1 VNQGAA
7 LIVKVCGVTTPA
19 DADGCVALGVDWL
32 GLNFV
37 RSSPRRIDVAMARTI
52 ADAVYGRALLVGV
65 VADRARAD
73 LLELVREAR
82 LDALQLH
89 GDEAPDVVRQL
100 VPYAYKA
107 LRVGGP
113 EDLARANDYEGLILV
128 DAKVTGALGGTGR
141 TVDFALAAELSRARP
156 ILLAGGL
163 TPANVAEAALAVR
176 PWGVDVASGVER
188 SPGVKDLAAVKAF
201 VENARRA
208 GA

>member
-1 VNQGAA
+1 

-19 DADGCVALGVDWL
+19 DADGCVVRGVDWL

-37 RSSPRRIDVAMARTI
+37 PSSPRCIDIATARAI
-52 ADAVYGRALLVGV
+52 ADAVLGRALLVGV
-65 VADRARAD
+65 IVDRVEAEI
-73 LLELVREAR
+73 LELVREAR

-89 GDEAPDVVRQL
+89 GDEPPDVVRRL

-113 EDLARANDYEGLILV
+113 EDVARANDYEGLILV
-128 DAKVTGALGGTGR
+128 DAKGPGALGGTGR

-163 TPANVAEAALAVR
+163 RPSNVAAAVRAVR

-188 SPGVKDLAAVKAF
+188 SPGVKDLDAVKAF
-201 VENARRA
+201 VDSARSA